1 MNKEQSEAMALQAL
15 GWIAASDDLMGVFL
29 GATGASV
36 DDVRAQATD
45 PAFLGSVLDF
55 LLMDDAWVTGFCD
68 AHNYDYQRPMI
79 ARQNLPGGALP
90 NWT

>member
-1 MNKEQSEAMALQAL
+1 MNKDAAVALAIQAL
-15 GWIAASDDLMGVFL
+15 GWIAASDDLVGVFM

-36 DDVRAQATD
+36 ADIRAQAQD
-45 PAFLGSVLDF
+45 PAFLGAVLDF

-68 AHNYDYQRPMI
+68 ANGFAYQRPMI
-79 ARQNLPGGALP
+79 ARQHLPGGDLP

>member
-1 MNKEQSEAMALQAL
+1 MNKDAAENLAIQAL
-15 GWIAASDDLMGVFL
+15 GWIAASDDLMGTFM
-29 GATGASV
+29 GASGASI
-36 DDVRAQATD
+36 DDVRAQAAD

-68 AHNYDYQRPMI
+68 DNSMDYKRPMA
-79 ARQNLPGGALP
+79 ARQMLPGGEIP

>member
-1 MNKEQSEAMALQAL
+1 MNKEQSEAIALQAL

-29 GATGASV
+29 GSTGASV
-36 DDVRAQATD
+36 GDVRAQAGD

-79 ARQNLPGGALP
+79 ARQLLPGGELP